1 MVERWTSRGDQ
12 KAAEVGGWVQR
23 FGRCRYSD
31 LIGVVMAALG
41 VAAFYQLAHVDPI
54 WRVASMMAVGIVAA
68 IGAFIFFS
76 FALRDR

>member
-54 WRVASMMAVGIVAA
+54 WRVASMMVLVSWRLSGPSS
-68 IGAFIFFS
+68 S
-76 FALRDR
+76 FLSRLA